1 MITLA
6 DSSDALHHLI
16 RVLFLL
22 DFNTRVVVVGT
33 ALLGSACG
41 WIGTFLLLRKRALLG
56 DALSHAT
63 LPGIALAFC
72 VMLAFGGSGKWLP
85 GLLFGAA
92 VSGTLGCAAVLALRR
107 IRKIDD
113 DAAMGIV
120 LSVFFGAGVVLLG
133 WAQAQPGGSA
143 AGLESFIYG
152 KTASMV
158 RVDVFWIAALSG
170 VALILSLALFK
181 EFQLLC
187 FDESYARAT
196 GWPTGHL
203 DLILAAL
210 VTLVTVAGLQAV
222 GLILVIAFLITP
234 AAAAR
239 FWAKRLA
246 PTAAIAAG
254 LGAVSGWIGAAISA
268 LVPKAPAGAVI
279 VLTASSLFG
288 ISLLFGTERG
298 WFLRWREHIRQRRRM
313 EIHHLLRAAYEWLE
327 RHAFPTALEVPTE
340 AVFQERVWSAPDFTG
355 IVRRAQKAGWIEPGT
370 SAALRLTPAGFK
382 EAARVTR
389 LHRLWEAYLI
399 RYAEI
404 APSHVDR
411 DADAVEHVLG
421 PEIVAEL
428 EAALPMQES
437 VVSPHPTGKIGR

>member
-1 MITLA
+1 MNVG
-6 DSSDALHHLI
+6 SDLSEPFAQLG

-22 DFNTRVVVVGT
+22 DFNTRLVVTGT
-33 ALLGSACG
+33 ALLGAACG

-72 VMLAFGGSGKWLP
+72 AMLALGGTGKWLP
-85 GLLFGAA
+85 GLLLGAA
-92 VSGTLGCAAVLALRR
+92 FSGALGCATVLALRR
-107 IRKIDD
+107 FRKIDD
-113 DAAMGIV
+113 DTAMGIV
-120 LSVFFGAGVVLLG
+120 LSVFFGAGIVLLG

-158 RVDVFWIAALSG
+158 RADVIWIAALSAI
-170 VALILSLALFK
+170 ALIVSLALFK

-187 FDESYARAT
+187 FDEAYARAT
-196 GWPTGHL
+196 GWPTGAL
-203 DLILAAL
+203 DLTLAAL

-239 FWAKRLA
+239 FWARRLG
-246 PTAAIAAG
+246 PTATIAAA
-254 LGAVSGWIGAAISA
+254 LGTASGWAGASISA
-268 LVPKAPAGAVI
+268 LVPQAPAGAVI
-279 VLTASSLFG
+279 VLTASALFTL
-288 ISLLFGTERG
+288 SLLFGTERG
-298 WFLRWREHIRQRRRM
+298 LVPHWFKRSRQRHRM
-313 EIHHLLRAAYEWLE
+313 DLHHLLRAAYEWLD
-327 RHAFPTALEVPTE
+327 RHSFPSPPEVPCP
-340 AVFQERVWSAPDFTG
+340 ALLQARSWSHSHFER
-355 IVRRAQKAGWIEPGT
+355 IVRRAERAGWIFLAPPDT
-370 SAALRLTPAGFK
+370 IRLTPEGFR

-389 LHRLWEAYLI
+389 THRLWEAYLI
-399 RYAEI
+399 HYAEI

-421 PEIVAEL
+421 PEIIAEL
-428 EAALPMQES
+428 EAALATGDP
-437 VVSPHPTGKIGR
+437 VTSPHPTGKNAA